1 MLRCAGCRRRPGFVD
16 GSCIPFA
23 YAYPVDRLIIG
34 LKFYGDLTAAAE
46 LAGLLLPRVAQRP
59 RPDCL
64 MPVPLHSSR
73 VRKRG
78 YNQALEIARPI
89 AAKLN
94 LPVDCSSSVRVR
106 PTKPQVGMDARSR
119 RRNVRGVFAVRAAL
133 PCKHIA
139 IIDDVVTTG
148 STVQELAR
156 ALKRAGVERVQ
167 VWAIARGGLS

>member
-1 MLRCAGCRRRPGFVD
+1 MPRCAGCWRRPGFID

-34 LKFYGDLTAAAE
+34 LKFNGDLTAAAE
-46 LAGLLLPRVAQRP
+46 LAGLLLPRVAEQP

-64 MPVPLHSSR
+64 IPVPLHPNRLS
-73 VRKRG
+73 KRG

-94 LPVDCSSSVRVR
+94 LPIDCSSSVRVR
-106 PTKPQVGMDARSR
+106 PTATQVGMDARSR
-119 RRNVRGVFAVRAAL
+119 RRNVRRVFAVRATV
-133 PCKHIA
+133 PGSHIA

-167 VWAIARGGLS
+167 VWAIARGGLF